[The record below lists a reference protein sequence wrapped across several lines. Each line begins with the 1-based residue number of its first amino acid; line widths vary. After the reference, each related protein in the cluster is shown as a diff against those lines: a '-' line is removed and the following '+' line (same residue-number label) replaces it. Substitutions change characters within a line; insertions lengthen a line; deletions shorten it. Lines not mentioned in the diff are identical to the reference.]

1 MSTASFFVPALRSQ
15 CPGFVSRLV
24 VSVSQNT
31 TPSFLFHL
39 KEKHKIIITS
49 SYTLKFELN
58 CGTHM
63 SSKKLEVLFHRFKQ
77 HSVSVIY
84 SPQNRNWLCPIV
96 NTEQFCSYVLFSS
109 CGLQS
114 CVP

>member
-1 MSTASFFVPALRSQ
+1 MSTASFFVLRSQ

-24 VSVSQNT
+24 VSASQNT

-49 SYTLKFELN
+49 YTLKFELN

-63 SSKKLEVLFHRFKQ
+63 SSKKLELLFHK
-77 HSVSVIY
+77 
-84 SPQNRNWLCPIV
+84 
-96 NTEQFCSYVLFSS
+96 
-109 CGLQS
+109 
-114 CVP
+114 

>member
-24 VSVSQNT
+24 VSASQNT
-31 TPSFLFHL
+31 TTPFFLFHL
-39 KEKHKIIITS
+39 KEKRKIIIT

-63 SSKKLEVLFHRFKQ
+63 SSKKNMRFCY
-77 HSVSVIY
+77 I
-84 SPQNRNWLCPIV
+84 
-96 NTEQFCSYVLFSS
+96 
-109 CGLQS
+109 G
-114 CVP
+114 

>member
-24 VSVSQNT
+24 VSASQNT
-31 TPSFLFHL
+31 TPPFLFHL

-49 SYTLKFELN
+49 YTLKFELN

-63 SSKKLEVLFHRFKQ
+63 PSKK
-77 HSVSVIY
+77 
-84 SPQNRNWLCPIV
+84 
-96 NTEQFCSYVLFSS
+96 T
-109 CGLQS
+109 
-114 CVP
+114 

>member
-63 SSKKLEVLFHRFKQ
+63 SSKKLEVLFHRLLK
-77 HSVSVIY
+77 HHCVSVIY
-84 SPQNRNWLCPIV
+84 NPQNRNWFGLIV
-96 NTEQFCSYVLFSS
+96 NTEQFCSFVLFSI
-109 CGLQS
+109 
-114 CVP
+114 